1 MDNKPK
7 VSAVRNSIDTII
19 SYMTLT
25 SSERDVQPDYEHF
38 REFTEIIV
46 KKQHQQDKQM
56 KLDFSPAVPEAA
68 DAAPTVEPS
77 SPDDLPAA
85 DPIPPHSPQTFQ

>member
-1 MDNKPK
+1 
-7 VSAVRNSIDTII
+7 
-19 SYMTLT
+19 
-25 SSERDVQPDYEHF
+25 
-38 REFTEIIV
+38 
-46 KKQHQQDKQM
+46 M